1 MKELTT
7 LPVLICLFI
16 SPVLPAESQQPVR
29 VVRISVQS
37 TLKEKQR
44 SCHLADDLYLQI
56 QGGNI
61 SVNLHLRHEPH
72 QDTIIPIPLLERKA
86 NGQLVSTFWQ
96 LITTKWKSYEDVHR
110 TSSFDVR
117 CSMIGS
123 RPLYRISGF
132 LMDRGELYSLNPASS
147 GASYRHLHHLV
158 PFVGGS
164 NTKKIEYN
172 QHHSHSLR
180 HRRQTTPEY
189 KIDVLV
195 IVDYQLFQHWRTVV
209 NRTATIDQ
217 TKAAIKTYI
226 GLVFRGVNVRF
237 ATISAYNIN
246 VSIVDIIIS
255 ETATSPTAELT
266 SQFAMR
272 NNVNANSTLYALR
285 NYVASNPLPEN
296 DHVML
301 FTGYDILG
309 TDNGVLFKYTKGQA
323 FVGTLC
329 EGGRSVSVV
338 EDHAGFQSV
347 HSATHELAHSMNA
360 THDGDDDPSCSSR
373 DRYLMAGQPVEPTEL
388 TKANP
393 WRFSSCSMQQM
404 ANFFENKL
412 KQGRQSCLLNHTP
425 SVPTV
430 NSPAPGQL
438 FSPDQQCKHIGGQMS
453 YYCKGPSFSTVS
465 DICTSMFC
473 YKSTGNENQ
482 IRCNEHHGAD
492 GTSCGNKKWCEQGR
506 CVESEDAPVKV
517 DDCVFGDET
526 GVTVNGK
533 PCRAAVAETP
543 YACYRSDIQQRCC
556 GSCGTIQSTSPGCK
570 YGDKLPGCVTRDCHS
585 ITPNGNIYDN
595 DCCGTCN
602 FSVNA
607 WQCRDVSTDGL
618 DCSSIQPYECYRP
631 SIAFSCCSTCASHRN
646 VDKTGCEYGD
656 KQQRCDILSNYGK
669 ECSTDR
675 QVRENCCQTCSPDVN
690 SAHVM
695 TSSFAAIFLLLITRL
710 VHACQYD

>member
-7 LPVLICLFI
+7 LPVLICLFT
-16 SPVLPAESQQPVR
+16 SPALPAESQQPVR
-29 VVRISVQS
+29 AVRISVQS
-37 TLKEKQR
+37 TQKEVQR
-44 SCHLADDLYLQI
+44 SCHLADDLHLQI
-56 QGGNI
+56 QGRNI
-61 SVNLHLRHEPH
+61 SVTLHLRHVPH
-72 QDTIIPIPLLERKA
+72 QDTIVPMPLLESKA

-96 LITTKWKSYEDVHR
+96 QITAKWKSYEDAHE
-110 TSSFDVR
+110 SSFFDVR

-123 RPLYRISGF
+123 RPSYRVSGF
-132 LMDRGELYSLNPASS
+132 LIAGGDLYILKPASS
-147 GASYRHLHHLV
+147 GVSYRYHHQLV
-158 PFVGGS
+158 PLSGSS
-164 NTKKIEYN
+164 NTEKIEY
-172 QHHSHSLR
+172 SHSRSIR
-180 HRRQTTPEY
+180 HRRETLPQY

-195 IVDYQLFQHWRTVV
+195 IVDYQLFLHWRTTV
-209 NRTATIDQ
+209 NPNAPIDQ
-217 TKAAIKTYI
+217 TKADIKTYI
-226 GLVFRGVNVRF
+226 ALVFKGVNVRF
-237 ATISAYNIN
+237 AT
-246 VSIVDIIIS
+246 VSGYKIDVRIVNIIIS
-255 ETATSPTAELT
+255 ETPSSPTARLT
-266 SQFAMR
+266 SQFAMS

-285 NYVASNPLPEN
+285 NYVASNRLPQN

-309 TDNGVLFKYTKGQA
+309 SDNGVLFKYTKGQA

-329 EGGRSVSVV
+329 EGGRSVSIV

-360 THDGDDDPSCSSR
+360 THDGDDDRRCNSR

-393 WRFSSCSMQQM
+393 WRFSSCSMEQM

-412 KQGRQSCLLNHTP
+412 KQGRRSCVLNHTLT

-438 FSPDQQCKHIGGQMS
+438 FSPDQQCKHIAGPQS
-453 YYCKGPSFSTVS
+453 YYCKGTPFSNVS

-473 YKSTGNENQ
+473 YLNTVDGNQ

-506 CVESEDAPVKV
+506 CVQSEDAPVKV

-533 PCRAAVAETP
+533 PCREAVMETP

-556 GSCGTIQSTSPGCK
+556 GSCGAILTSSPGCK
-570 YGDKLPGCVTRDCHS
+570 YGDKLPGCVTRDCNS
-585 ITPNGNIYDN
+585 IIPNGNIYDN

-602 FSVNA
+602 FSVST
-607 WQCRDVSTDGL
+607 WQCRDVSTGSL
-618 DCSSIQPYECYRP
+618 DCSSIPPYDCYRP
-631 SIAFSCCSTCASHRN
+631 NIAFSCCSTCARHRN

-656 KQQRCDILSNYGK
+656 KQGRCDILSNNGK

-695 TSSFAAIFLLLITRL
+695 TSSFAAIILLLITSL
-710 VHACQYD
+710 VH